1 MSDMKQ
7 TKDAITAT
15 QPTCADKLLLLH
27 LGHVV
32 PPQVWRGHALSIE
45 TQTGALSQPLRQPG
59 HVAVTLQVV
68 GVQATGIGDWHGGG
82 GEDVACEAIIGWGG
96 VGVMGSGSG

>member
-7 TKDAITAT
+7 TKEATAAT
-15 QPTCADKLLLLH
+15 QPTCAGKLLLLH

-32 PPQVWRGHALSIE
+32 PPQVRRGHALSVE

-68 GVQATGIGDWHGGG
+68 GVQATGRGDWQRGGG
-82 GEDVACEAIIGWGG
+82 G
-96 VGVMGSGSG
+96 MLSMKPS